1 MCGTYLDPVSNEQTM
16 KKNDPSEKG
25 GYLNNG
31 FIIDDIQ
38 ESLLNFLQVLGSH

>member
-16 KKNDPSEKG
+16 GKNDPFEKG

-38 ESLLNFLQVLGSH
+38 ESLPDFLQVLGSH